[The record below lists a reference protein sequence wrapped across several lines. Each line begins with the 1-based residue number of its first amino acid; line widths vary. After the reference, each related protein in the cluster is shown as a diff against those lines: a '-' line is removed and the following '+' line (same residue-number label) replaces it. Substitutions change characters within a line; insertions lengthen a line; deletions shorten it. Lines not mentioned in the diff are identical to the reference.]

1 MSTIKA
7 NTYLDASGGNTAT
20 INGAV
25 PASLS
30 SPALTGTPTAPTAT
44 VGTDTTQIATTAFVL
59 ANKGAVYYSQ
69 DAEPSSPPN
78 GSIWFQPTFGSTY
91 LRINSSWIS
100 IYGQFNYSSNF
111 GVFGGSGNTIDYIN
125 IGLIANAM
133 SFGNL
138 TVSRS
143 ALAGVS
149 NGVRGVFGGG
159 YTSTNSAVMDYIT
172 VATTGN
178 ATNFG
183 NLTVAR
189 TALAG
194 VSGTIPT

>member
-69 DAEPSSPPN
+69 DTEPTSPPN
-78 GSIWFQPTFGSTY
+78 GAIWFQPSYNTTYIRSNSVWLSVAGS
-91 LRINSSWIS
+91 
-100 IYGQFNYSSNF
+100 
-111 GVFGGSGNTIDYIN
+111 
-125 IGLIANAM
+125 IGAA
-133 SFGNL
+133 SD
-138 TVSRS
+138 
-143 ALAGVS
+143 
-149 NGVRGVFGGG
+149 RGIFGGG
-159 YTSTNSAVMDYIT
+159 FSSTVMDYIIIST
-172 VATTGN
+172 
-178 ATNFG
+178 
-183 NLTVAR
+183 
-189 TALAG
+189 
-194 VSGTIPT
+194 SGCA